1 MDSKAQG
8 SISIARFFL
17 GLIVGAILFWILSK
31 IATPI
36 LSGAKETTNAPQA
49 NQATTW
55 MQDFVG
61 YFPFMVLFLLFLGLI
76 VFSVYSR
83 EVLGT

>member
-1 MDSKAQG
+1 MDSRAQG
-8 SISIARFFL
+8 SISVARFFL

-55 MQDFVG
+55 FQQGVDFLPVWYLIIG
-61 YFPFMVLFLLFLGLI
+61 LFGLLVLA
-76 VFSVYSR
+76 VFQR
-83 EVLGT
+83 EVLR